1 MKKEQLSD
9 SLALL
14 DDDIIEETGKLR
26 SRGRRQLRKTGIW
39 AATAACLALLTYA
52 GYRMILPQ
60 HTPDSPSDLPL
71 LPVSTQDGEA
81 MGFEGYMAF
90 DISELVNA
98 NPWSEDMELAALP
111 VYQNTN
117 QLRGGAV
124 FATSGGE
131 YTDTMQEI
139 LLDIA
144 TRLELDT
151 SSLMITE
158 KYDDY
163 AVDGRPDP
171 TALVAQ
177 TDGVEIRVGLE
188 QRASVSFDPPV
199 ALPDQYHYTF
209 YCSYEDCAEAA
220 EYLMQEYAKLLGM
233 ENPQINIS
241 GGDYNI
247 ESDQSYQIYFY
258 DASGDDIDRI
268 INYNFYSTQ
277 FCSSHDGTLRLIWID
292 RPDLSQKMGD
302 YPIITADA
310 ARELLCSG
318 SYITSVPYAMPG
330 ADYIRKVELIYRA
343 NPTEEYF
350 MPYYRFYVE
359 LPEAKAPSSALNTY
373 GAYYVPAIDGRY
385 LTGMPVWNGNFN

>member
-1 MKKEQLSD
+1 MKKEQISD

-14 DDDIIEETGKLR
+14 DDDIIEEAGKLR
-26 SRGRRQLRKTGIW
+26 SRRKMNLKRTGIW

-52 GYRMILPQ
+52 GYRILPQ
-60 HTPDSPSDLPL
+60 RTPDGSSELPL

-98 NPWSEDMELAALP
+98 NPWNETMELTALP

-124 FATSGGE
+124 FTASGGRF
-131 YTDTMQEI
+131 TDAMRES

-144 TRLELDT
+144 IRLGLDT
-151 SSLMITE
+151 PSLTITE
-158 KYDDY
+158 QFDDY
-163 AVDGRPDP
+163 AVDGRHDP
-171 TALVAQ
+171 TALIAQ
-177 TDGVEIRVGLE
+177 TDGVEIRVGLD
-188 QRASVSFDPPV
+188 QRASVSFEPPV
-199 ALPDQYHYTF
+199 ALPDEYNFTF
-209 YCSYEDCAEAA
+209 YGSYEDCAEAA
-220 EYLMQEYAKLLGM
+220 EYLGRKYTQLLGM

-247 ESDQSYQIYFY
+247 EIDQSYNVYFY
-258 DASGDDIDRI
+258 DASGDDIERI
-268 INYNFYSTQ
+268 INYNFNSTR
-277 FCSSHDGTLRLIWID
+277 FCSSHDGTLRLVWID
-292 RPDLSQKMGD
+292 RPDLSQKVGD

-310 ARELLCSG
+310 ARELLCAG
-318 SYITSVPYAMPG
+318 NYITSVPHVMPG

-343 NPTEEYF
+343 NVAEEYF

-359 LPEAKAPSSALNTY
+359 LPEEKDPSFPLNTY
-373 GAYYVPAIDGRY
+373 GAYYVPAIDGHY
-385 LTGMPVWNGNFN
+385 LTDMPVWNGDFN

>member
-1 MKKEQLSD
+1 MKKEQISD

-26 SRGRRQLRKTGIW
+26 SRSKRQLRKTGIW

-52 GYRMILPQ
+52 GYQMILQ
-60 HTPDSPSDLPL
+60 RTPDNPSELPL
-71 LPVSTQDGEA
+71 LPVNTQVGEG
-81 MGFEGYMAF
+81 MGFEGVMAF

-98 NPWSEDMELAALP
+98 NPWNEDMALVALP

-124 FATSGGE
+124 FTTSGEE
-131 YTDTMQEI
+131 YTDAMREF

-144 TRLELDT
+144 IRLGLDA
-151 SSLMITE
+151 SSLAVAE

-171 TALVAQ
+171 TALVAL
-177 TDGVEIRVGLE
+177 TDGVEIHVGLD

-199 ALPDQYHYTF
+199 VLPDQYHYTF
-209 YCSYEDCAEAA
+209 HCSYEDCAEAA
-220 EYLMQEYAKLLGM
+220 EYLMREYSQLLGM
-233 ENPQINIS
+233 DNPQINIS

-247 ESDQSYQIYFY
+247 EIDQSYTIYFY
-258 DASGDDIDRI
+258 DASGDDIDQI
-268 INYNFYSTQ
+268 INYNFYSAQ
-277 FCSSHDGTLRLIWID
+277 FCGSYDGALRLIWID
-292 RPDLSQKMGD
+292 RPDLSQKVGD

-318 SYITSVPYAMPG
+318 SYITSVPYTMPG

-343 NPTEEYF
+343 NPVEEYF

-359 LPEAKAPSSALNTY
+359 LPEEKELSSPLNTY